1 MSGAWQ
7 EYERSRE
14 RSSRAGAWFAV
25 AGIAAFAVLVFQHF
39 FVRDAGNSDAVATV
53 ESGEATRSELVDF
66 PGMSSVENP
75 SSAVTVAPSQRT
87 YGRDGTA
94 YVGIYECTVN
104 GQRVVSDRPCGAG
117 ATARVIEVAPARA
130 PPSSPVPQY
139 RPTPPSVGKSTAR
152 SDSGSANASFDN
164 TSACA
169 AVDRAIDDLNS
180 RMRQPYT
187 SQEGEWLRAEWHR
200 LKQRR
205 HDLRCGR

>member
-1 MSGAWQ
+1 MGGAWQ
-7 EYERSRE
+7 EYERSKAA
-14 RSSRAGAWFAV
+14 SNRAGQWFAV

-39 FVRDAGNSDAVATV
+39 FVRDVGNADAVATV
-53 ESGEATRSELVDF
+53 ESGEATRLELVEF

-75 SSAVTVAPSQRT
+75 SSAITVAPGQRT

-117 ATARVIEVAPARA
+117 ATARVLEVAPARA
-130 PPSSPVPQY
+130 LPPVSQTNGSTQS
-139 RPTPPSVGKSTAR
+139 SVGTLPTQSAAR
-152 SDSGSANASFDN
+152 SGNVAADN
-164 TSACA
+164 TSQCA

-200 LKQRR
+200 LKQQR